1 MKTIYNFKQRIKEDP
16 EYIRKAHELTLNT
29 TKPKAGLKGTYG
41 LLGSKEWW
49 DNLENGSIP
58 QKEIS
63 GTIKKVYLT
72 GQDNTEDFNTI
83 DIETENKTLC
93 TEALTQTRIPTESI
107 TKQEKNHHKI
117 CFRPTKKPK
126 PNGDIDYSKI
136 VVEIL
141 ISE

>member
-1 MKTIYNFKQRIKEDP
+1 MKEAALSTLALGMEKPRDFQQEPNRLRSNRLGKLMKTIYNFKQRIKEYP

-72 GQDNTEDFNTI
+72 GQDNTEDFNMI
-83 DIETENKTLC
+83 DIETE
-93 TEALTQTRIPTESI
+93 
-107 TKQEKNHHKI
+107 KQNPLH
-117 CFRPTKKPK
+117 
-126 PNGDIDYSKI
+126 GDGT
-136 VVEIL
+136 
-141 ISE
+141 

>member
-63 GTIKKVYLT
+63 GTIQKVYLT

-93 TEALTQTRIPTESI
+93 TEGTYTN
-107 TKQEKNHHKI
+107 KNTDRKHYEAG
-117 CFRPTKKPK
+117 KKSP
-126 PNGDIDYSKI
+126 
-136 VVEIL
+136 
-141 ISE
+141 

>member
-1 MKTIYNFKQRIKEDP
+1 M
-16 EYIRKAHELTLNT
+16 NT

-107 TKQEKNHHKI
+107 TKQEKKS
-117 CFRPTKKPK
+117 P
-126 PNGDIDYSKI
+126 
-136 VVEIL
+136 
-141 ISE
+141 